1 MERWVEEAQG
11 DVAELVVLSLLAG
24 EVQTPEID
32 GGRRR
37 LIQAGHEL
45 EPAREGLQNWTGIG
59 LLRITAMLPNWME
72 KAGVVRTI
80 GSTWGGSRRT

>member
-37 LIQAGHEL
+37 LIQAEDEL
-45 EPAREGLQNWTGIG
+45 DA
-59 LLRITAMLPNWME
+59 
-72 KAGVVRTI
+72 AGV
-80 GSTWGGSRRT
+80 RRPN

>member
-1 MERWVEEAQG
+1 MERWVEEAQD

-37 LIQAGHEL
+37 LIQAEDEL
-45 EPAREGLQNWTGIG
+45 DA
-59 LLRITAMLPNWME
+59 
-72 KAGVVRTI
+72 AGV
-80 GSTWGGSRRT
+80 RRQN

>member
-1 MERWVEEAQG
+1 MERWVEEAQD

-45 EPAREGLQNWTGIG
+45 EPAREGIQNWTGIR
-59 LLRITAMLPNWME
+59 LLQITATLPNWTE
-72 KAGVVRTI
+72 KPGVVRTI
-80 GSTWGGSRRT
+80 GSMWGGSRRT